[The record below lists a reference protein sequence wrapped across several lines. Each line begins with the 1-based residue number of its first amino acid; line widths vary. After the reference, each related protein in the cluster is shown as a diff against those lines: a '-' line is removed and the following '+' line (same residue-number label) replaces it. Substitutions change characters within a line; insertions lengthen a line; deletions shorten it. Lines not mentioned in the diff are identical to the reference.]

1 MKLSELMVE
10 PEVNLELA
18 PLIDVLFLIVLFYA
32 VSSSMI
38 TPQDLAFL
46 RRSLDT
52 AESEN
57 RVLAAQVTA
66 ETQRAGFLALEVERV
81 RADLGR
87 RDEELGRGA
96 ARLSRLEGDLRAA
109 SGQMAEQAVRMAE
122 QAVRMAEQRDRLERL
137 QGDLQATRTR
147 EEGVVAE
154 RDQQARRLEGLQRDL
169 AAREQALAEHAQRI
183 VLMDQDLARI
193 SAQLASARDAEVG
206 ARQKAEAAA
215 AEAAR
220 LEGEGRRLGD
230 ALSQERSQHAAD
242 VAAANADLEQL
253 RLKVAELSAENARH
267 QQSDAADRARLAGV
281 VEAQQRLSE
290 TLRSLIDDKALGVQ
304 RVNDRLVLELSDK
317 ILFDSGSDQ
326 LKAEGLAVLANV
338 ARVLADR
345 VRNLQVQVGGHTDNV
360 PLGVAGRFG
369 SNWALSAARAVN
381 VVRFFQAE
389 GGIDPSRLAAV
400 GYGEYQPV
408 APNTSPEGRS
418 RNRRIE
424 IVLVAK

>member
-38 TPQDLAFL
+38 TPQDLAAL
-46 RRSLDT
+46 RRSLDS

-57 RVLAAQVTA
+57 RVLAAQVSA
-66 ETQRAGFLALEVERV
+66 ETQRAGFLVTEVARV

-87 RDEELGRGA
+87 RDEELSVHT
-96 ARLSRLEGDLRAA
+96 ARVSRLEGDLRAA

-122 QAVRMAEQRDRLERL
+122 QRSRLDHL
-137 QGDLQATRTR
+137 QGDLDATRQR
-147 EEGVVAE
+147 EQGAVAE
-154 RDQQARRLEGLQRDL
+154 RDQQGQRLQALQKDL
-169 AAREQALAEHAQRI
+169 TAREQALAEHAQRI

-193 SAQLASARDAEVG
+193 SAQLASSREAETTT
-206 ARQKAEAAA
+206 RQKAEAAA
-215 AEAAR
+215 GEITR
-220 LEGEGRRLGD
+220 LEGEGRRLSD
-230 ALSQERSQHAAD
+230 TLSQERSQHAAD

-253 RLKVAELSAENARH
+253 RLKVAALSAENARH
-267 QQSDAADRARLAGV
+267 QKVEAADQARLAGV

-290 TLRSLIDDKALGVQ
+290 NLRTLIEDKALGVQ

-326 LKAEGLAVLANV
+326 LKQEGLAVLGNV
-338 ARVLADR
+338 ARVLSDR

-360 PLGVAGRFG
+360 PLGPTNRFG

-381 VVRFFQAE
+381 VVRFFQGD
-389 GGIDPSRLAAV
+389 GGVDPSRLAAV

-424 IVLVAK
+424 IVLVAR